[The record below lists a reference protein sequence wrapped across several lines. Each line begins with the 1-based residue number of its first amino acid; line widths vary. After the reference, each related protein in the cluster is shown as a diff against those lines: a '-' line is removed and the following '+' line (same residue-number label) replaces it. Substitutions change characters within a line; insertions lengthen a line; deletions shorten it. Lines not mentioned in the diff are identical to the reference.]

1 MSQMMMTLLDMV
13 AISGLQVPDRLFRRS
28 SLRGVI
34 GESSTPSAWDCGA
47 NRGPVMPL
55 AVQRGTLARQFRLRA
70 VSTGWDAPA
79 AKQRVSPCFK
89 KQNPAS
95 LALTGLL
102 KASAKWVLSNI

>member
-34 GESSTPSAWDCGA
+34 GESSTPSGWDCGA

-55 AVQRGTLARQFRLRA
+55 AAQCGPLARQFRLRA
-70 VSTGWDAPA
+70 VLAP
-79 AKQRVSPCFK
+79 
-89 KQNPAS
+89 
-95 LALTGLL
+95 G
-102 KASAKWVLSNI
+102 